1 MMTVSRLRDL
11 FSQPGSV
18 YAQPLVR
25 RIVLGLVFF
34 ALFMLILAADFIPD
48 KVTLQIGQV
57 TDRDIISPRTI
68 SYIDDLKTKQLE
80 AEIVAAVPSV
90 FDLDRAVVGKVDDDI
105 ARIFST
111 ARTIHADSMLTTP
124 LLRLDKMQNSLNLPL
139 SAAAVRGLV
148 ELDDP
153 GLAKAEEYSRAIMR
167 KYLERGVRENDTD
180 MVLKQMTGEIEKSG
194 LGDNVEAVVAAISES
209 LLKPNFLLNVRETD
223 KRKQVAL
230 DSIEPV
236 RVTVKQ
242 GQILLRSGERVTQE
256 RLQVMEE
263 VGLYTAQGNQSR
275 IFGLAVFVLIII
287 AVTLGYLYKFSSAI
301 FESDRFLLLLS
312 FILLVTMFIGKAAH
326 YYSDFAAPLTAGAL
340 LAAIL
345 ISPRVGIMIG
355 ISVALLFGVITD
367 YDLRAVIVPLI
378 GGMVGVYSIARSVH
392 GYSLPRA
399 GIVVAVSNV
408 LVIFSTGLVQQIDTT
423 QLLIQCAL
431 GIFSGVAAA
440 VITTGFLPYLE
451 QTFTIITPVKLLDFA
466 KPNHPLLQRLLLD
479 APGTYHH
486 SVMVGNLAETA
497 AHAVDADPVTV
508 RVGAYYHDIG
518 KIRRPYFFVENQ
530 VDIENPHDKI
540 APTLSKLIITSHI
553 KDGVDLCRDY
563 KMPQVIID
571 FVEQH
576 HGTTLVSYFYKRATE
591 TEHSSRIIED
601 DFRYE
606 GPRPQSKETAL
617 VMLADACEA
626 SVRSLSKPNSSRIEG
641 MVRKIIREKL
651 HDGQLDECNLTLT
664 DLTVIGDVFIR
675 VLSSMFHSRV
685 EYPDSWNDVERKKAK
700 YGNGNKSNSS
710 ADESEGSPRANSE
723 DSAKQ
728 NS

>member
-1 MMTVSRLRDL
+1 MMTVSRLRA
-11 FSQPGSV
+11 FFNQTESV
-18 YAQPLVR
+18 YSQPLVR
-25 RIVLGLVFF
+25 RIVAGLAFF
-34 ALFMLILAADFIPD
+34 FLFMVILAADFIPD
-48 KVTLQIGQV
+48 KVTLQVGQV
-57 TDRDIISPRTI
+57 SDRDIVAPRTTF
-68 SYIDDLKTKQLE
+68 YIDDYATKQLE

-90 FDLDRAVVGKVDDDI
+90 YDLDMGVVGKVDEDI
-105 ARIFST
+105 ARIFAS
-111 ARTIHADSMLTTP
+111 ARAIHADQALTTP
-124 LLRLDKMQNSLNLPL
+124 LLKVERMQNSLKLPL
-139 SAAAVRGLV
+139 PAAAVQGLV
-148 ELDDP
+148 ELDDA
-153 GLAKAEEYSRAIMR
+153 GLAKAEESSRAILR
-167 KYLERGVRENDTD
+167 KYLQRGVRESDRD
-180 MVLKQMTGEIEKSG
+180 IVLKQMIGEIEKSD
-194 LGDNVEAVVAAISES
+194 LAPTIMAVVTDVSQS
-209 LLKPNFLLNVRETD
+209 LLKPNFLLNVRETE
-223 KRKQVAL
+223 KRKRAAI

-256 RLQVMEE
+256 QLQVMEQ
-263 VGLYTAQGNQSR
+263 VGLYTGQINHGR
-275 IFGLAVFVLIII
+275 IFGLAVYVLLIF
-287 AVTLGYLYKFSSAI
+287 ALTVGYVYKFAPATY
-301 FESDRFLLLLS
+301 ESDRHLLLLGL
-312 FILLVTMFIGKAAH
+312 ILLVTMFIGKAAH

-340 LAAIL
+340 LSAIL
-345 ISPRVGIMIG
+345 ISPRVGIMTG
-355 ISVALLFGVITD
+355 VSAAMLFGVISD
-367 YDLRAVIVPLI
+367 YDLRSVIVPLA
-378 GGMVGVYSIARSVH
+378 GSMVGVYSIARSVH

-399 GIVVAVSNV
+399 GVVVAIANM
-408 LVIFSTGLVQQIDTT
+408 LVILSTGLVEQVDTKP
-423 QLLIQCAL
+423 LLIQMAL
-431 GIFSGVAAA
+431 GIFNGVAAA

-451 QTFTIITPVKLLDFA
+451 QTFTIITPVKLLDLA

-530 VDIENPHDKI
+530 ADSENPHDKI
-540 APTLSKLIITSHI
+540 APSLSKLIITSHI

-591 TEHSSRIIED
+591 AEHSSHIIEA

-626 SVRSLSKPNSSRIEG
+626 SVRSLSKPNASRIEA

-675 VLSSMFHSRV
+675 VLSSMFHSRI
-685 EYPDSWNDVERKKAK
+685 EYPESWNDVERKKK
-700 YGNGNKSNSS
+700 HGNGHKSSS
-710 ADESEGSPRANSE
+710 SPDETDSGTGANR
-723 DSAKQ
+723 DNSAKQ
-728 NS
+728 NG